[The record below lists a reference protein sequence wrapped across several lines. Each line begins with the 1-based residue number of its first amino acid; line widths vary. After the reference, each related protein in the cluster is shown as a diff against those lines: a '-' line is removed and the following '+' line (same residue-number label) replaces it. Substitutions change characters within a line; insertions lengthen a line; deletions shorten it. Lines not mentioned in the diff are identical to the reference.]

1 MTSSSGCPMNCGCAG
16 CRTGTALET
25 PAAVFNPPGQ
35 SALTFR
41 VGTHG
46 QFLSSLRARLSSPA
60 YPALS
65 KLTVR
70 STDDPAIALL
80 DAWAVLGD
88 LLSFY
93 SERIADEG
101 YLRTATQDASIQM
114 LGGLVGYR
122 PRPGVAGG
130 TALAFTIDP
139 PQNPGGDTVALL
151 PAGTRAQSVPIP
163 GNDSQYFEIGDDLT
177 ARSSLNQLSVLTRL
191 PYQLTAAEAQKRA
204 QIYLAGTA
212 NNVKAGDQLLF
223 VFSSDKSAQSQ
234 RILLQVPGVTI
245 DQANAITVVG
255 LPGPA
260 QPNLKD
266 LTTELQT
273 CLGLVSEPTGPDP
286 VPAVPAFSALAARFN
301 TEVLLATLNPTGGF
315 TSPAALAAA
324 CEQARQRA
332 VETLVLAQRYTKVSD
347 WLRAWVDELASLRD
361 RGLALEPPQPVSNG
375 TGQGSG
381 DPALAG
387 LAGIFAALHTTP
399 NPPPPSARDLPL
411 DPRSLYAI
419 GSDLGPQLL
428 AALDPQV
435 SSGLYQAWQ
444 HTSVSA
450 PSALQQ
456 LQAMRVVATP
466 FGATAPLIANL
477 DPHTGQVNGYTD
489 WPLAGTKEISLLL
502 SYDASTGAVQ
512 KQADFTYLEGGPNF
526 GTLDL
531 PTATTTRQVGAVSVT
546 VTSYPTPGQ
555 TPPHTPTAPTGP
567 TAPTTP
573 TTPTT
578 PGQTPATSASPA
590 EPAAPVTPAA
600 AHESGAWHL
609 HLPGHHEIAATQT
622 PAQTTVQTTA
632 AQTSGQGSARTPD
645 AAPAPAH
652 EPGLL
657 VTYQDQFDGWSVFVG
672 LPVEDDGTTVAADG
686 KVHVIVTS
694 GQGGAT
700 KEFQLAQGDKPAT
713 TLLDGISVAAQRAA
727 SGSSTPTVSVAL
739 TTPSSTPSKNRIWLD
754 STYDGIAV
762 GSWVVIDRPSKR
774 TAAALAAGLVAAA
787 APTGQVSRAVAAMSA
802 AAMRPDPA
810 GTSLARVITRV
821 TAVQVQARADFGI
834 AGKVT
839 QLDLDDDW
847 LDDTDV
853 NLSQIRDTTVYAR
866 GETLALATEPVPD
879 DVQGGKIELAQLY
892 TGITP
897 GRLIAV
903 SGERTDIPNTP
914 GVTGAELAMVAGVD
928 QTVDPSLPGDT
939 VRTTLTLASAL
950 AYTYKRATV
959 QIYGNVAAATQGA
972 SRDDPIGSGDAGTP
986 NQTFKLWQAPLT
998 WLPAGTTPSGAAS
1011 TLQVRVNGV
1020 LWTEVD
1026 SFAGH
1031 GPAERIYTTFTASD
1045 GKTVVTF
1052 GDGVTGARLPTGT
1065 ENVRARYRVGLGR
1078 SGDVAAG
1085 QVTQLTTR
1093 PLGVSAVTN
1102 PVAGTGGAD
1111 PDPPALARSNIP
1123 LALTALDRLVSV
1135 PDYEAFAR
1143 SYAGIGRASAQ
1154 RLPDGSRQVVHVT
1167 VAGVDDSPLLPD
1179 NGLLAS
1185 LHGALSEF
1193 GDPQL
1198 PVDVAVR
1205 ELVLLIVAL
1214 SVKLT
1219 PDAAWDLVEPVLRS
1233 TLTNLLSVSNRQL
1246 GQPAYASE
1254 VIAAAQA
1261 VPGVD
1266 YVDLQAFT
1274 GVPGSTTPLGL
1285 TALFTT
1291 LANPSTS
1298 VPSALAAFDETRHTV
1313 AADPNTGA
1321 VETLGQIAAEY
1332 AISVEALLALNPG
1345 LRDVVLT
1352 VGDSIVVFR
1361 GIRPAQLV
1369 VLSDSVP
1376 DTLIL
1381 REITT

>member
-1 MTSSSGCPMNCGCAG
+1 MTSSSGCPTNCGCAG

-25 PAAVFNPPGQ
+25 PAPVFNPPGQ
-35 SALTFR
+35 SALAFR

-46 QFLSSLRARLSSPA
+46 QFLSSMRARLSSPA

-65 KLTVR
+65 GLTVR

-88 LLSFY
+88 LLTFY

-101 YLRTATQDASIQM
+101 YLRTATQDTSIQM
-114 LGGLVGYR
+114 LGRLVGYR

-139 PQNPGGDTVALL
+139 PATPGGDTVALL

-163 GNDSQYFEIGDDLT
+163 GNDSQYFETGDDLT
-177 ARSSLNQLSVLTRL
+177 ARSSLNQLGVLTRL
-191 PYQLTAAEAQKRA
+191 PYQLTADQVNQRS
-204 QIYLAGTA
+204 QIYLSGTA
-212 NNVKAGDQLLF
+212 NNVKPGDQLLF
-223 VFSSDKSAQSQ
+223 VFSADKAASDQ
-234 RILLQVPGVTI
+234 RRLVQVPGVSI
-245 DQANAITVVG
+245 DQANAITRVG

-260 QPNLKD
+260 QDNLSD
-266 LTTELQT
+266 LLSEVQT
-273 CLGLVSEPTGPDP
+273 WLGLSDSQSAPHPMP
-286 VPAVPAFSALAARFN
+286 PYSALAARFN
-301 TEVLLATLNPTGGF
+301 AEVLQATLNPEPAF

-324 CEQARQRA
+324 AEQARQRA
-332 VETLVLAQRYTKVSD
+332 LETAVLAQPYLTVSQ
-347 WLRAWVDELASLRD
+347 WLGFWITELASLRD
-361 RGLALEPPQPVSNG
+361 RGLALQPPQP
-375 TGQGSG
+375 GSG
-381 DPALAG
+381 TPPGNPALTG
-387 LAGIFAALHTTP
+387 LAGIFGALHTTP

-411 DPRSLYAI
+411 DPKTRYAI

-444 HTSVSA
+444 HTAVSA
-450 PSALQQ
+450 PAALQE
-456 LQAMRVVATP
+456 LQAMRTVATP
-466 FGATAPLIANL
+466 FGATAPLIPVL
-477 DPHTGQVNGYTD
+477 DPHSGQVNGYTD

-502 SYDASTGAVQ
+502 NYDAATGAAQ
-512 KQADFTYLEGGPNF
+512 TQADFTYVEGGFNVGIF
-526 GTLDL
+526 DL
-531 PTATTTRQVGAVSVT
+531 PTATTTRQLGPVT
-546 VTSYPTPGQ
+546 VTLTSYPTPGA
-555 TPPHTPTAPTGP
+555 TPPPPAAPTAPGSGSGSGS
-567 TAPTTP
+567 AP
-573 TTPTT
+573 
-578 PGQTPATSASPA
+578 SA
-590 EPAAPVTPAA
+590 TPAA
-600 AHESGAWHL
+600 AKPESGAWHL
-609 HLPGHHEIAATQT
+609 HLPGHHETPATQT
-622 PAQTTVQTTA
+622 TSQLEATVQLPAMGPGSAEGSGSHTPTAEPEAA
-632 AQTSGQGSARTPD
+632 AQK
-645 AAPAPAH
+645 
-652 EPGLL
+652 PGLL
-657 VTYQDQFDGWSVFVG
+657 VQYQNQFDGWQVFVG
-672 LPVEDDGTTVAADG
+672 LPTEGDGTVSADG
-686 KVHVIVTS
+686 KVHVLVTS
-694 GQGGAT
+694 SQGST
-700 KEFQLAQGDKPAT
+700 QTFDLALGDKPGT
-713 TLLDGISVAAQRAA
+713 VLLDGISVAVQRTA
-727 SGSSTPTVSVAL
+727 SGATTPPAVSVAL

-762 GSWVVIDRPSKR
+762 GSWVVINRPGKQ
-774 TAAALAAGLVAAA
+774 TAAELAAGLVAAA
-787 APTGQVSRAVAAMSA
+787 APAGQVSRALAAGSA
-802 AAMRPDPA
+802 ALTPDPA
-810 GTSLARVITRV
+810 GAGLRQVITRV
-821 TAVQVQARADFGI
+821 TAVAVQARADFGI
-834 AGKVT
+834 TGKVT

-847 LDDTDV
+847 LDDTDTS
-853 NLSQIRDTTVYAR
+853 LAQIRDTTVYAR
-866 GETLALATEPVPD
+866 GETLALATEPVPE
-879 DVQGGKIELAQLY
+879 DVQGSTIDLAQLY
-892 TGITP
+892 TGLTP

-903 SGERTDIPNTP
+903 SGERTDIPGTP
-914 GVTGAELAMVAGVD
+914 GVNGSELAMVAGVA
-928 QTVDPSLPGDT
+928 QTVDPARPGDT
-939 VRTTLTLASAL
+939 VRTTLTLAAPL
-950 AYTYKRATV
+950 AYTYRRDTV
-959 QIYGNVAAATQGA
+959 RIYGNVASATQGA

-986 NQTFKLWQAPLT
+986 NQAFKLWQAPLT

-1031 GPAERIYTTFTASD
+1031 GPAERVYTTATASD

-1135 PDYEAFAR
+1135 PDYEDFAR
-1143 SYAGIGRASAQ
+1143 SYAGIGRAGAQ
-1154 RLPDGSRQVVHVT
+1154 RLSDGSRQVVHVT

-1185 LHGALSEF
+1185 LHAALAEF

-1198 PVDVAVR
+1198 SVEVAVR

-1254 VIAAAQA
+1254 VIAAAQS

-1266 YVDLQAFT
+1266 YVELQAFT

-1285 TALFTT
+1285 AALFTNI
-1291 LANPSTS
+1291 AKPATS

-1313 AADPNTGA
+1313 AVDPGTGL
-1321 VETLGQIAAEY
+1321 VETLAEIAAEY
-1332 AISVEALLALNPG
+1332 ALSVEALSALNPG
-1345 LRDVVLT
+1345 LQDVILPL
-1352 VGDSIVVFR
+1352 GDSVVVFR

-1369 VLSDSVP
+1369 VLSDAVP

-1381 REITT
+1381 REIKS

>member
-1 MTSSSGCPMNCGCAG
+1 MTSSSGCPTNCGCTG

-35 SALTFR
+35 SALTYR

-46 QFLSSLRARLSSPA
+46 QFLSSMRARLSSPA

-80 DAWAVLGD
+80 DASAVLGD

-101 YLRTATQDASIQM
+101 YLRTATQGASIQM
-114 LGGLVGYR
+114 LGALVGYR

-163 GNDSQYFEIGDDLT
+163 GNDSQYFETGDDLT

-191 PYQLTAAEAQKRA
+191 PYQLTAAEAKKRA

-223 VFSSDKSAQSQ
+223 VFSSDKAAQGE

-260 QPNLKD
+260 QPNLSD
-266 LTTELQT
+266 LVSTLQIW
-273 CLGLVSEPTGPDP
+273 LGLNDSKPSPQP
-286 VPAVPAFSALAARFN
+286 VPQFSTLAARFDA
-301 TEVLLATLNPTGGF
+301 EVLQATLNPPSGF
-315 TSPAALAAA
+315 ASPSLLAAA
-324 CEQARQRA
+324 AEQARQRA
-332 VETLVLAQRYTKVSD
+332 LETLVLAQQYPKVTA
-347 WLRAWVDELASLRD
+347 WLSAWIDELAGLRD
-361 RGLALEPPQPVSNG
+361 RGLALQPPQPAGIG
-375 TGQGSG
+375 TPQSPG

-411 DPRSLYAI
+411 DPASLYAI

-502 SYDASTGAVQ
+502 SYDSSTGTVQ

-531 PTATTTRQVGAVSVT
+531 PTATTTRQVGPTSVT

-555 TPPHTPTAPTGP
+555 TPPQSPHTPAAPTSP
-567 TAPTTP
+567 ASTSPAPTT
-573 TTPTT
+573 
-578 PGQTPATSASPA
+578 AASPSTA
-590 EPAAPVTPAA
+590 AAP
-600 AHESGAWHL
+600 ESGAWHL
-609 HLPGHHEIAATQT
+609 HLPGHHESAAAQPVPRTT
-622 PAQTTVQTTA
+622 AQTT
-632 AQTSGQGSARTPD
+632 AQTAGQGSAQTPD
-645 AAPAPAH
+645 AAPAPKH

-657 VTYQDQFDGWSVFVG
+657 AEYQDQFDGWTVFVG
-672 LPVEDDGTTVAADG
+672 LPVEDDGTTVGADG

-694 GQGGAT
+694 GQGGGT
-700 KEFQLAQGDKPAT
+700 KEFQLAQGDKPT
-713 TLLDGISVAAQRAA
+713 TVLLDGISVAAQRTA
-727 SGSSTPTVSVAL
+727 SGASTAAVSVAL

-762 GSWVVIDRPSKR
+762 GSWVVINRPNKQ
-774 TAAALAAGLVAAA
+774 TAAALAAGLAASG

-810 GTSLARVITRV
+810 GASLTQVITRV

-866 GETLALATEPVPD
+866 GETLTPATEPVPD
-879 DVQGGKIELAQLY
+879 DVQGSKIKLAQLY

-897 GRLIAV
+897 GRLIGV
-903 SGERTDIPNTP
+903 SGARTDIPNTP
-914 GVTGAELAMVAGVD
+914 GVTGSELAMVAGVD
-928 QTVDPSLPGDT
+928 QIVDPTLPGDT
-939 VRTTLTLASAL
+939 VRTVLTLAAPL
-950 AYTYKRATV
+950 AFTYRRDSVK
-959 QIYGNVAAATQGA
+959 IYGNVASATQGA
-972 SRDDPIGSGDAGTP
+972 GRDDPIGSGAAGTP

-1031 GPAERIYTTFTASD
+1031 GPAERIYTTSTAGD
-1045 GKTVVTF
+1045 GKTMVTF

-1111 PDPPALARSNIP
+1111 PDPPELARSNIP

-1135 PDYEAFAR
+1135 PDYEDFAR

-1154 RLPDGSRQVVHVT
+1154 RLSDGSRQVVHVS

-1185 LHGALSEF
+1185 LHEALSEF

-1219 PDAAWDLVEPVLRS
+1219 PDAAWDLVEPVVRS

-1285 TALFTT
+1285 TSLFTK

-1298 VPSALAAFDETRHTV
+1298 VPSALASFDEVRHTV
-1313 AADPNTGA
+1313 VADPNTGV
-1321 VETLGQIAAEY
+1321 VETLSQIAAGF
-1332 AISVEALLALNPG
+1332 AISVEALLTLNPG

-1352 VGDSIVVFR
+1352 IGDSLVVFR

-1381 REITT
+1381 REITS

>member
-1 MTSSSGCPMNCGCAG
+1 MTSSSGCPTNCGCAG

-101 YLRTATQDASIQM
+101 YLRTATQNASIQM

-163 GNDSQYFEIGDDLT
+163 GHDSQYFEIGDNLT

-204 QIYLAGTA
+204 QIFLSGTA

-223 VFSSDKSAQSQ
+223 VFSSDKAAQNQ

-266 LTTELQT
+266 LTSELQN
-273 CLGLVSEPTGPDP
+273 CLGLVSEPPSPAP
-286 VPAVPAFSALAARFN
+286 VPKVPPFSALAARFDA
-301 TEVLLATLNPTGGF
+301 EVLQATLNPTGGF
-315 TSPAALAAA
+315 TSPADLAAA
-324 CEQARQRA
+324 CEQVRQRA
-332 VETLVLAQRYTKVSD
+332 VETLVLAQQYPKVSD
-347 WLRAWVDELASLRD
+347 WLRAWVDELAGLRD
-361 RGLALEPPQPVSNG
+361 RGLALEPPQPASSG

-466 FGATAPLIANL
+466 FGATAPLVANL
-477 DPHTGQVNGYTD
+477 DPHSGQVNGYTD

-502 SYDASTGAVQ
+502 SYDASTGTVQ
-512 KQADFTYLEGGPNF
+512 KQADFTYLEGGPNTA
-526 GTLDL
+526 TLDL
-531 PTATTTRQVGAVSVT
+531 PTATTTRQVGPMSVT

-555 TPPHTPTAPTGP
+555 TPPHTPTAPAAP
-567 TAPTTP
+567 SAPT
-573 TTPTT
+573 
-578 PGQTPATSASPA
+578 QTPATSEAPTAS
-590 EPAAPVTPAA
+590 
-600 AHESGAWHL
+600 AHESAAWHL
-609 HLPGHHEIAATQT
+609 HLPGHHEAAAAQT
-622 PAQTTVQTTA
+622 PAQTTVQTTLQTAA
-632 AQTSGQGSARTPD
+632 AQTSGQGSGQGSGPTPD

-652 EPGLL
+652 EAGLL
-657 VTYQDQFDGWSVFVG
+657 VAYQDQFDGWTVFVG
-672 LPVEDDGTTVAADG
+672 LPVEDDGTTVGADG
-686 KVHVIVTS
+686 KVHVLVTS
-694 GQGGAT
+694 GQSSDT
-700 KEFQLAQGDKPAT
+700 KEFQLAPGDKPAT
-713 TLLDGISVAAQRAA
+713 SLLDGISVAASRAA
-727 SGSSTPTVSVAL
+727 SGASTQTVSVAL

-762 GSWVVIDRPSKR
+762 GSWVVIDRPSKQA
-774 TAAALAAGLVAAA
+774 AAALAAGLVAAA
-787 APTGQVSRAVAAMSA
+787 GPTGQVSRAVSAMSA

-821 TAVQVQARADFGI
+821 TAVRVQARADFGI

-853 NLSQIRDTTVYAR
+853 NLAQIRDTTVYAR
-866 GETLALATEPVPD
+866 GEALALATEPVPD
-879 DVQGGKIELAQLY
+879 DVQGSKIELAQLY

-972 SRDDPIGSGDAGTP
+972 SRDDPIGSGNAGTP

-1031 GPAERIYTTFTASD
+1031 GPAERIYTTSTASD

-1078 SGDVAAG
+1078 SGDVEAG

-1111 PDPPALARSNIP
+1111 PDPPELARSNIP

-1135 PDYEAFAR
+1135 PDYEDFAR
-1143 SYAGIGRASAQ
+1143 SYAGIGRAGAQ
-1154 RLPDGSRQVVHVT
+1154 RLSDGARQVVHVT

-1185 LHGALSEF
+1185 LHAALSEF

-1285 TALFTT
+1285 ISLFTN

-1313 AADPNTGA
+1313 AADTGV

-1332 AISVEALLALNPG
+1332 AISVDALLALNPG

-1369 VLSDSVP
+1369 VLSASVP

-1381 REITT
+1381 REITS